1 MSSNKGDFAVIGIAF
16 FSVFGGLFAAF
27 YALASSLTPS
37 ALAITLTLIVVFG
50 VVIALPLLWIVA
62 RLTRERRGD
71 EVRRELTATTYQGAD
86 AYASTKPPE
95 VIDVRRHFN
104 YNEARPLLPAK
115 PAEPTLRTATDTGD
129 EVTIGGALAIRF
141 AELPTPARAEWYGDK
156 AAYGQA
162 ARFFD
167 AHGMLSRDNRNG
179 WRWKEE
185 FSDASGRVAFI
196 RQFFTAASTPARER
210 AR

>member
-1 MSSNKGDFAVIGIAF
+1 M
-16 FSVFGGLFAAF
+16 
-27 YALASSLTPS
+27 
-37 ALAITLTLIVVFG
+37 
-50 VVIALPLLWIVA
+50 
-62 RLTRERRGD
+62 
-71 EVRRELTATTYQGAD
+71 RRELTATAYQGAD
-86 AYASTKPPE
+86 TYANAKPPA
-95 VIDVRRHFN
+95 VIDVMRYVDN
-104 YNEARPLLPAK
+104 GQARPLLRSK
-115 PAEPTLRTATDTGD
+115 PEEPTLRTVTDTGD
-129 EVTIGGALAIRF
+129 DVTIGGALAIRF

-167 AHGMLSRDNRNG
+167 AHGMLARDNRNG

>member
-1 MSSNKGDFAVIGIAF
+1 MNSNKGDFAVIGIGF
-16 FSVFGGLFAAF
+16 FSVVGGLFAAF
-27 YALASSLTPS
+27 YALASTLTPS

-50 VVIALPLLWIVA
+50 VVAVLPFLWIVA

-86 AYASTKPPE
+86 TYASAKPPA
-95 VIDVRRHFN
+95 VIDVMRYVDN
-104 YNEARPLLPAK
+104 GQARPLLRSK
-115 PAEPTLRTATDTGD
+115 PEEPTLRTMTESGD
-129 EVTIGGALAIRF
+129 DVTIGGALAIRF

-167 AHGMLSRDNRNG
+167 AHGMLTRGNNG
-179 WRWKEE
+179 GWLWKEE
-185 FSDASGRVAFI
+185 YRDASGRVGFI

>member
-1 MSSNKGDFAVIGIAF
+1 MNSNKGDFAVIGIAF
-16 FSVFGGLFAAF
+16 FSVVGGLFAAF
-27 YALASSLTPS
+27 YALASTLTPS

-50 VVIALPLLWIVA
+50 IVAVLPFLWIVA
-62 RLTRERRGD
+62 RLTRDRRGD
-71 EVRRELTATTYQGAD
+71 EVRRELTTYQGAD

-129 EVTIGGALAIRF
+129 TVTIGGALAIRF
-141 AELPTPARAEWYGDK
+141 AELATPARSEWYGDK

-167 AHGMLSRDNRNG
+167 AHGLLTRDNRGG

-185 FSDASGRVAFI
+185 FPDASGRVAFI
-196 RQFFTAASTPARER
+196 RQFFTAASTPAQGR